1 MPAPFPKKISQILP
15 TFQNVAQTSNYL
27 VRFAIPN
34 GGAYP
39 LSTHLRSKGV
49 DDRFDLADIGLLC
62 SGASI
67 PGSSFAT
74 VDVRGEYQGVIEKV
88 AHTRQFTQM
97 DLEFYV
103 DNQYKSLRFLEHW
116 MEYISGSSA
125 QSPQENSYHFRM
137 RYPEYYK
144 SNETRIIK
152 FEKNHRQFLE
162 YKFIGLFP
170 LALNSTRVQYQN
182 SNVLKATCSFH
193 YDRYI
198 SGQTSSLSQKQGRDL
213 NFGKGESNMYN
224 MRPYS
229 NMNNILNQMRDDPS
243 GVVRKWPQQVSASLT
258 NNSST
263 TGVDSANSG
272 QQFATDSN

>member
-1 MPAPFPKKISQILP
+1 MPS
-15 TFQNVAQTSNYL
+15 
-27 VRFAIPN
+27 

-39 LSTHLRSKGV
+39 LTTHLRSKGI
-49 DDRFDLADIGLLC
+49 DDRFDLSDIGLLC

-74 VDVRGEYQGVIEKV
+74 LDVRGEYQGVIEKM
-88 AHTRQFTQM
+88 AHTRQFTQI

-116 MEYISGSSA
+116 MEYISGSSG
-125 QSPQENSYHFRM
+125 QRPQENAYHFRM

-152 FEKNHRQFLE
+152 FEKNHRQYLE

-213 NFGKGESNMYN
+213 NFGTKESNMYN
-224 MRPYS
+224 FKPYD
-229 NMNNILNQMRDDPS
+229 NMADVLNPLREGMGVQYGWPNNVAKSI
-243 GVVRKWPQQVSASLT
+243 T

-263 TGVDSANSG
+263 TGVNNSN
-272 QQFATDSN
+272 ASNSTSSPSNL